1 MEKGEAL
8 LCSWA
13 RFGQAQPAAL
23 GLAAHCRKRAGGGHW
38 PVDPENASD
47 KGGGWGRHPRARGGG
62 GEPISGGSGVRSSP
76 DEVLLGGTRGQKG
89 NQRQELGS

>member
-1 MEKGEAL
+1 VRRYYAHGPDL
-8 LCSWA
+8 A
-13 RFGQAQPAAL
+13 RPNRLPLGWQPTAESV
-23 GLAAHCRKRAGGGHW
+23 RGGGHW